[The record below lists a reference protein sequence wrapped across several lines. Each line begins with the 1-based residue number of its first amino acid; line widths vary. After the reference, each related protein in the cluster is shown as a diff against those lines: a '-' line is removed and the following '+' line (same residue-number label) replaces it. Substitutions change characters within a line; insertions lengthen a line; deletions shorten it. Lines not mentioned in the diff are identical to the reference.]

1 MKRFIAKIIFGIH
14 NSRLNVITQFDE
26 QIRLIEA
33 RDEHEALLK
42 SKLLG
47 VREEY
52 SFLNENDEEVKW
64 EFINVTEI
72 YELNE
77 LKDGMELYSRIHE
90 TDSQEHYI
98 RFVNDKALQLE
109 DKVAKSESDSQHQ
122 FPAFASVA

>member
-1 MKRFIAKIIFGIH
+1 MKRFITKIVFGIH
-14 NSRLNVITQFDE
+14 NSTLNTITQFDE

-33 RDEHEALLK
+33 RDEYEALLK
-42 SKLLG
+42 AKMLG

-52 SFLNENDEEVKW
+52 TFMNENEEEVKW
-64 EFINVTEI
+64 EFINVTDM

-77 LKDGMELYSRIHE
+77 LKDGLELYSRIHE
-90 TDSQEHYI
+90 TDSQEYYI

-109 DKVAKSESDSQHQ
+109 DKMARAEADTEPQ

>member
-14 NSRLNVITQFDE
+14 NSPLNVITQFDE

-109 DKVAKSESDSQHQ
+109 DKVAKSETDSQHQ